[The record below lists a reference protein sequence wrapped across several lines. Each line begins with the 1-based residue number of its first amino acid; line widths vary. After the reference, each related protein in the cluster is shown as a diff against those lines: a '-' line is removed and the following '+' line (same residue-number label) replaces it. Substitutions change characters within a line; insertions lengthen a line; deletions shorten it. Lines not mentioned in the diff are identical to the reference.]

1 MQTQSS
7 QTEIS
12 LVWKNKE
19 KWEEEEEVSADKG
32 SSTSA
37 TNNSPLWHSPHSDAG
52 SRSAAVAVRDTTL
65 HSLMIH
71 PDGAPSSGPCCCC
84 CCFSDVPPSYRRSL
98 GNPQSAVGLTSTRTH
113 HTPGCWRQGPLGR
126 AFALHF
132 SIPKLEQQPTKTH
145 TVVTLTI
152 RKFSIP
158 RLALSSNLFWHLQYP
173 VGHLETAN
181 HRSDI
186 LSQWAKLNRTTS
198 QPPWKRKFDSQPFVK
213 AAIFRL
219 LFAPRAEQFSSY
231 VQRTPTTQIIT
242 VPNGIKEN

>member
-1 MQTQSS
+1 M
-7 QTEIS
+7 
-12 LVWKNKE
+12 
-19 KWEEEEEVSADKG
+19 SADKG

-113 HTPGCWRQGPLGR
+113 HTPGCLRQGPLGR

-152 RKFSIP
+152 RKFPIP
-158 RLALSSNLFWHLQYP
+158 RLALSSNLFDIF
-173 VGHLETAN
+173 N
-181 HRSDI
+181 IRSAI
-186 LSQWAKLNRTTS
+186 LKRRIIEVTYCPIAPTTS
-198 QPPWKRKFDSQPFVK
+198 EP
-213 AAIFRL
+213 L
-219 LFAPRAEQFSSY
+219 LNPLGNGSS
-231 VQRTPTTQIIT
+231 TASHL
-242 VPNGIKEN
+242 